1 MELLKL
7 PYLIHLKILSC
18 LEPFEHFFLGL
29 CSRKSAL
36 LIRRI
41 RHNFDATTIDLGH
54 YTIKTQNNGTRGDD
68 FIMWTT
74 YYHPKTIDLL
84 TGVFWNQRIKLKYNG
99 RTIRCRITIH
109 PERKIPLLWC
119 REKHLKALPI
129 AINSAICDVFNTS
142 SEIRIMA
149 DMDQL
154 SEFPNIDSVDNLLEY
169 SRSVDQIEYQNF
181 FDRIDIRNALSI
193 LIKLI
198 PNENAHVFE
207 IRGFVPGWRHIYI
220 EINRRMLSSNTH
232 AIYLH
237 PAGAGLS
244 SHEVLAT
251 PQMDV
256 DEDLNVE

>member
-1 MELLKL
+1 
-7 PYLIHLKILSC
+7 
-18 LEPFEHFFLGL
+18 
-29 CSRKSAL
+29 
-36 LIRRI
+36 
-41 RHNFDATTIDLGH
+41 
-54 YTIKTQNNGTRGDD
+54 
-68 FIMWTT
+68 MWTT

-99 RTIRCRITIH
+99 RTIRCRITLH

-193 LIKLI
+193 LIKLMHSKGNYEENAKI
-198 PNENAHVFE
+198 GQSSVLRVLNVDPTQRVYLESLTVSDEIVNLGFSPNENAHVFE

-237 PAGAGLS
+237 PAEENLS
-244 SHEVLAT
+244 SHEVIAT

-256 DEDLNVE
+256 DEDLNAE